1 MSKPAP
7 IKDRIRAALK
17 DGPKSY
23 YATMYEVFPDD
34 QFPRAYR
41 SATKG
46 GPPGCAFAF
55 GRALRQMGVWESS
68 RDRGR
73 MLSLPK

>member
-1 MSKPAP
+1 MKAAP
-7 IKDRIRAALK
+7 IKERIRAALA

-23 YATMYEVFPDD
+23 YQTMNEVFPED
-34 QFPRAYR
+34 QFPRAFR
-41 SATKG
+41 KPTKG

-68 RDRGR
+68 KEKGR
-73 MLSLPK
+73 MLSLPR